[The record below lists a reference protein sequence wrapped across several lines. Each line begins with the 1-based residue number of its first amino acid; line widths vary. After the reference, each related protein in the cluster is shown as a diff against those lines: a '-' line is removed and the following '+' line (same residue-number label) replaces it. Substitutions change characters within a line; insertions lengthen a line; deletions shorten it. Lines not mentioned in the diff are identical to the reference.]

1 VKTESLETFP
11 HIRNGYHPFAV
22 DAYISKLETKQQSLL
37 DKVETLKARLDEST
51 LEAGACKEEVGEVE
65 SLKARLEESTKEAAS
80 LREEVGEVESLKA
93 RLEESTKEAASARG
107 DLDEVA
113 SLKARLEESTKEA
126 ASLRGELADLA
137 DNSPT
142 PHAMADRMSKM
153 LQIAVDE
160 AAEMHAEAEAKAG
173 ELIATTKTETE
184 AARRKQKEMLAGMA
198 AQQSAVD
205 AECEQTRK
213 ELEAELAKMRAEA
226 ESAIA
231 DARQD
236 AQQQREKL
244 LDDAKNEADRYHD
257 QVQRAVEE
265 ANRQRTSILEQ
276 MMSLCRGLEAIP
288 TTFDDEHQENK
299 KLKNSVISFPFE
311 QKVADDAES
320 STLSEGTG
328 SEESRFEASVEAG

>member
-37 DKVETLKARLDEST
+37 DKVEILKARLDEST
-51 LEAGACKEEVGEVE
+51 LEAGARK
-65 SLKARLEESTKEAAS
+65 
-80 LREEVGEVESLKA
+80 EEVGEVESLKA

-107 DLDEVA
+107 DLDEVE
-113 SLKARLEESTKEA
+113 SLKAQLAESTKEA
-126 ASLRGELADLA
+126 ASLRGELADLT

-160 AAEMHAEAEAKAG
+160 AAEMHAEAEATAG

-198 AQQSAVD
+198 AQQSALD

-213 ELEAELAKMRAEA
+213 ELEAELAKMRVEA

-231 DARQD
+231 DARQN
-236 AQQQREKL
+236 AQQQRETL
-244 LDDAKNEADRYHD
+244 LDDAQNEANRYLD
-257 QVQRAVEE
+257 QVQRAVDE
-265 ANRQRTSILEQ
+265 ANQQRTSILEQ

-288 TTFDDEHQENK
+288 TTFDEEYQENK

-311 QKVADDAES
+311 PKVADDAEPP
-320 STLSEGTG
+320 TLSEGADG
-328 SEESRFEASVEAG
+328 EESQFEASVEAG